1 MSRSRTSFL
10 RSLSRRGATIAAA
23 AALTG
28 SIAIMTV
35 GGSVAVASAASH
47 ISYANFLTANWA
59 GYIAP
64 GNSGTFTSA
73 SASWTEPKVTCQKDN
88 DLFAP
93 WVGID
98 GYGDGTVEQTGVQ
111 AYCKTGAP
119 VYSAWY
125 EMYPASPVYYT
136 NPVSANDQFTASVV
150 KGSGDSYT
158 LKIEDVTKGWTQ
170 TVTKS
175 LSSALGGSA
184 EAVIESPTAN
194 YPTFTS
200 TNFTGVQFNG
210 KDLDTYSLIKSKA
223 FTTRAETAKYVPTAI
238 THGDDFSLVQ
248 KG

>member
-1 MSRSRTSFL
+1 MSARTSL
-10 RSLSRRGATIAAA
+10 LKSWSRRGATFAAA

-28 SIAIMTV
+28 SVALAAV
-35 GGSVAVASAASH
+35 GGSAAVVSATSH
-47 ISYANFLTANWA
+47 ISYANFLTSNWA

-64 GNSGTFTSA
+64 GSSGTFTKV

-98 GYGDGTVEQTGVQ
+98 GYGDDTVEQTGAQ
-111 AYCKTGAP
+111 AYCKTGSP

-125 EMYPASPVYYT
+125 EMYPARPVYFM

-184 EAVIESPTAN
+184 EAVIESPTGN
-194 YPTFTS
+194 YPAFTS
-200 TNFTGVQFNG
+200 TNFTGVQFDG
-210 KDLDTYSLIKSKA
+210 KDLDTYTLVKSKS
-223 FTTRAETAKYVPTAI
+223 FTTRAETAKYGPTAI
-238 THGDDFSLVQ
+238 TDGDDFSIVQ